1 MQALIVSDKGFA
13 PQKHHQLCHNHRAT
27 RNNLASEAVLAVH
40 DVVGVSDIKGVH
52 DRDEADDALRRD
64 RHILRRLTLR
74 MQRFYHAQAIDTK
87 QQLTFRQ
94 SEKQSHSPLDHWP
107 SPSPLPESHFG
118 SRIRS
123 YTPLFPSLSIVCSC
137 LLNNI

>member
-1 MQALIVSDKGFA
+1 MQALIVSEKGFA
-13 PQKHHQLCHNHRAT
+13 PQKHHQLCQNHRAT

-87 QQLTFRQ
+87 QQLTF
-94 SEKQSHSPLDHWP
+94 
-107 SPSPLPESHFG
+107 
-118 SRIRS
+118 
-123 YTPLFPSLSIVCSC
+123 
-137 LLNNI
+137 